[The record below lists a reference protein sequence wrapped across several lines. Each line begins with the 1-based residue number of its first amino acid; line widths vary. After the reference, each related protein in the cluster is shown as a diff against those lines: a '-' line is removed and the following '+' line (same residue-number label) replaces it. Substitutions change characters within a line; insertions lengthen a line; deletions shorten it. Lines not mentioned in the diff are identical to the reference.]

1 MERDV
6 GFIASILASLK
17 SRTTYVPIDPS
28 FPPDRQT
35 HILSHSNSEL
45 VITDQNTYDKA
56 LQLGVIFP
64 PCIII
69 DPVTCQVQSKTDAE
83 RITPNQSIADTK
95 EHLAYVLY
103 TSGST
108 GKPKGV
114 VIYQNS
120 VFNIVTYY
128 TRLLNVTTSS
138 KVMALTTFCFDI
150 SVLEIFMPLVSGGT
164 LVLAKSSTQK
174 DPFRLLEVIEEWKVN
189 VFQATPTSYEMML
202 ATGWTGDES
211 IDFLVGGEACRPAVL
226 PVAYKCKSLWN
237 VYGPTETTIWS
248 SSYRITSEFAA
259 DMPKSV
265 PVGKPISATSFY
277 IVSLEDGEPSKTNPK
292 LCNDGEEGE
301 LWIGGDGV
309 AFGYLNAPE
318 LTEKVFFPNPFGRG
332 RVYRTGDV
340 AKKLQ
345 NGNYMFGRRLDDQV
359 KIDGYRIELGEIEAV
374 YNKSESIEKC
384 VALVRSNK
392 LVLYVKS
399 STGQRVLVDM
409 DSIHDI
415 AKRSLTHYMIPKAVV
430 FVDKF
435 PQTAN
440 GKLDKKALPDPPEP
454 TAIVGEKNKSNDDD
468 DATESVG
475 LLDSLD
481 RRTSHQKKTVSSA
494 VLDVVEELRGTRPK
508 LSATLAAL
516 GVDSL
521 GSIMLVRR
529 LSDTFGGLAIRPK
542 DVFGPGLTIAV
553 LSKNLSTRLQN
564 ELPAVLQNY
573 ENEEYLDV
581 EAGGA
586 EKGIHEDLND
596 TQVQGVHKVEVKF
609 DESIAGNI
617 NLFEGCR
624 GVLALL
630 VLWEHY
636 HDPKYEINWAVACD
650 SACFFIVAGLTVALQ
665 FRSLPIHLGRIDSGV
680 RLLPRKPFDAIG
692 FLQGKY
698 LGIFP
703 LLWFTLLICIPNWY
717 MDEPKHVDD
726 PVRFLRFI
734 YYINVYSFSHLYLF
748 VDLLP
753 DVDIWCANHESEMC
767 QQRAL
772 WNMVRLYIDYHLIC
786 LLD

>member
-6 GFIASILASLK
+6 GFIASVLASLK

-45 VITDQNTYDKA
+45 VITDQNTYENA
-56 LQLGVIFP
+56 LKLGVVFP
-64 PCIII
+64 LCIII
-69 DPVTCQVQSKTDAE
+69 DPVTCLVQSKIDAAT
-83 RITPNQSIADTK
+83 IMPNQSLADTK

-114 VIYQNS
+114 VIYESS

-128 TRLLNVTTSS
+128 TQLINVSTSS

-174 DPFRLLEVIEEWKVN
+174 DPFRLLEVIEERSVN

-202 ATGWTGDES
+202 ATGWTGDET

-226 PVAYKCKSLWN
+226 PVAHKCKSLWN

-259 DMPKSV
+259 ELPKSV
-265 PVGKPISATSFY
+265 PVGRPISATTFY
-277 IVSLEDGEPSKTNPK
+277 IVSVEDGEPSKTHPK
-292 LCNDGEEGE
+292 LCSDGEEGE

-318 LTEKVFFPNPFGRG
+318 LTEKVFFPNPFGEG
-332 RVYRTGDV
+332 KVYRTGDA
-340 AKKLQ
+340 AKKLE
-345 NGNYMFGRRLDDQV
+345 NGDYLFGRRLDDQV
-359 KIDGYRIELGEIEAV
+359 KIDGYRIELGEIESV

-409 DSIHDI
+409 DLIHEV
-415 AKRSLTHYMIPKAVV
+415 AKRSLTHYMIPNTVV
-430 FVDKF
+430 FVDNF

-440 GKLDKKALPDPPEP
+440 GKLDKKALPDPPQP
-454 TAIVGEKNKSNDDD
+454 VASTGRSNDDNE
-468 DATESVG
+468 ATETMG
-475 LLDSLD
+475 LLDTLD
-481 RRTSHQKKTVSSA
+481 RHTSIQRKTVSSA
-494 VLDVVEELRGTRPK
+494 VLDVVEELRGARPK

-529 LSDTFGGLAIRPK
+529 LTDTFGGLSVRPK

-553 LSKNLSTRLQN
+553 LSRNLSTRLEK
-564 ELPAVLQNY
+564 ELPAVLQNF
-573 ENEEYLDV
+573 EEEDDLDV
-581 EAGGA
+581 ESGGA
-586 EKGIHEDLND
+586 GKGIDNDLND
-596 TQVQGVHKVEVKF
+596 TQVQGIHKAEVNF
-609 DESIAGNI
+609 DELVAGNI

-636 HDPKYEINWAVACD
+636 HDPTYEINFAVACD

-665 FRSLPIHLGRIDSGV
+665 YRILPIHLGRIDSGV
-680 RLLPRKPFDAIG
+680 RLLPRKSFDAIG

-717 MDEPKHVDD
+717 MDEPKHIDD
-726 PVRFLRFI
+726 PV
-734 YYINVYSFSHLYLF
+734 SMQKYL
-748 VDLLP
+748 
-753 DVDIWCANHESEMC
+753 
-767 QQRAL
+767 
-772 WNMVRLYIDYHLIC
+772 
-786 LLD
+786 

>member
-1 MERDV
+1 MERDA
-6 GFIASILASLK
+6 GFIVSIIASLK

-56 LQLGVIFP
+56 RGLGVVFP
-64 PCIII
+64 SCIII
-69 DPVTCQVQSKTDAE
+69 DPVTCHVQTKADALK
-83 RITPNQSIADTK
+83 IAPNQSLADTK
-95 EHLAYVLY
+95 EHLVYVLY

-114 VIYQNS
+114 VIYESS
-120 VFNIVTYY
+120 VFNIVTHY
-128 TRLLNVTTSS
+128 TKLLNVTISS

-150 SVLEIFMPLVSGGT
+150 SMLEVFMPLVAGGT

-174 DPFRLLEVIEEWKVN
+174 DPFRLLEVITERKVN

-259 DMPKSV
+259 DLPKAV
-265 PVGKPISATSFY
+265 PVGKPISATTFY
-277 IVSLEDGEPSKTNPK
+277 IVSLEDGEPSKTNPR
-292 LCNDGEEGE
+292 LCNDEEEGE

-318 LTEKVFFPNPFGRG
+318 LTDKVFFPNPFGRG
-332 RVYRTGDV
+332 KVYRTGDI
-340 AKKLQ
+340 AKRLE
-345 NGNYMFGRRLDDQV
+345 NGEYMFGRRLDDQV

-384 VALVRSNK
+384 IALVRNKK

-399 STGQRVLVDM
+399 STSQRVLVNM
-409 DSIHDI
+409 DSIHDE

-430 FVDKF
+430 FVDSF

-440 GKLDKKALPDPPEP
+440 GKLDKKALPDPTEANTSMGNGCGDKDVDEP
-454 TAIVGEKNKSNDDD
+454 TE
-468 DATESVG
+468 TMG
-475 LLDSLD
+475 LLDSL
-481 RRTSHQKKTVSSA
+481 SIHKSAQKKTVSST

-529 LSDTFGGLAIRPK
+529 LSDTFGGLAVRPK
-542 DVFGPGLTIAV
+542 DVFGPGLTILA
-553 LSKNLSTRLQN
+553 LSRNLHTRLQN
-564 ELPAVLQNY
+564 ELPNVLQSY
-573 ENEEYLDV
+573 DDEEYVDV
-581 EAGGA
+581 ESGGID
-586 EKGIHEDLND
+586 KSTQDDHSD
-596 TQVQGVHKVEVKF
+596 TQVQGVHKAEIQF
-609 DESIAGNI
+609 DELVAGNI

-636 HDPKYEINWAVACD
+636 HDPTYEINWAVACD

-665 FRSLPIHLGRIDSGV
+665 YRSLPVHLGRHDSGV

-703 LLWFTLLICIPNWY
+703 LLWFTLLVCIPNWY

-726 PVRFLRFI
+726 PVRYFI
-734 YYINVYSFSHLYLF
+734 
-748 VDLLP
+748 
-753 DVDIWCANHESEMC
+753 
-767 QQRAL
+767 R
-772 WNMVRLYIDYHLIC
+772 
-786 LLD
+786 

>member
-345 NGNYMFGRRLDDQV
+345 NGDYMFGRRLDDQV